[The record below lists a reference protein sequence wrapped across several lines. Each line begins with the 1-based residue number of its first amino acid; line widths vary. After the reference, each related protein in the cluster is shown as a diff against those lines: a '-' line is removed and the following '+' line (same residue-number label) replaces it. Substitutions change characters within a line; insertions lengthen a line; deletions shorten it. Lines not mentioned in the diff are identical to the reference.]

1 MKLED
6 LAFAIVQ
13 KVFEKLLHR
22 HHFHIPE
29 AVQEAVR
36 KEVLAELNKLVA

>member
-13 KVFEKLLHR
+13 KVFEKLLHK
-22 HHFHIPE
+22 HHFQIPP

-36 KEVLAELNKLVA
+36 KEVMAELNKLIA